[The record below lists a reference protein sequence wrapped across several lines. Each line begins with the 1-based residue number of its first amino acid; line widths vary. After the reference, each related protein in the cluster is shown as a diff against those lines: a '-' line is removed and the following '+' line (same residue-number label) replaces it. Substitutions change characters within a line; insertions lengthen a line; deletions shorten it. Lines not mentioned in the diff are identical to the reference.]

1 MSCRFCNNVTVD
13 PSLNYANDL
22 SYNGIGVCLSGT
34 NMFIRSG
41 NGMATSIIITQ
52 FDDSKDANVTIG
64 VYDMR
69 FCPECGR
76 KLTENRVGCK

>member
-1 MSCRFCNNVTVD
+1 
-13 PSLNYANDL
+13 
-22 SYNGIGVCLSGT
+22 
-34 NMFIRSG
+34 MFIRSG